1 MRFQYRYVAVMR
13 RPWLDWSRPRFAWTL
28 LSAVVVLF
36 SARWVLAG
44 AIDSTAVTAIVLVV
58 YIAGGLVVMYVTFSW
73 AKEYDRRN
81 PRR

>member
-1 MRFQYRYVAVMR
+1 MR
-13 RPWLDWSRPRFAWTL
+13 RPWLDWSRRRFAWTL

-44 AIDSTAVTAIVLVV
+44 VIDSTAVKALLLVV
-58 YIAGGLVVMYVTFSW
+58 YLTAGLLAMYMTFSW

-81 PRR
+81 PRG